1 MLKRITFAAIAL
13 ALAASAESQQLPA
26 IRQLGPVV
34 AVSKESFGAI
44 VFVRP
49 LKGAV
54 LVNDVQNRRLLM
66 SDSTLT
72 SFTVIADTT
81 PATANSYAGR
91 APFGLIAYRADSS
104 LFVDPMSQSMLVI
117 DPAGKVGR
125 VMAVPRSQDAGMLAN
140 PSMGSPAIDAS
151 GRLVYRGF
159 PRLQMMRP
167 PTANGA
173 FTPPEM
179 PDTTAIVRVDL
190 TTRQTDTVGFAK
202 IPKMKMDMQRDDNG
216 RVTMNM
222 VMNPL
227 PIVDEWAVLSDG
239 SIAIVRGRDYH
250 IDWVRPDGTRESS
263 PKIPFEWQRLTD
275 EDKIAFIDSVKAAR
289 QRMAATA
296 ATAAAPGGVAEK
308 SRAEG
313 GGGGG
318 AGGGGGGEQRIIMG
332 GPGGGGGPP
341 GGGPG
346 GGGGPNV
353 SFVQPSELPDYKP
366 PFFAGQG
373 SVRADA
379 DGHLWVRTI
388 PTKGVAGGPVY
399 DVINTKGELVER
411 VQVPKDRM
419 IVGFGAG
426 GVVYLL
432 VRESG
437 ATTTKL
443 ERATVK

>member
-1 MLKRITFAAIAL
+1 
-13 ALAASAESQQLPA
+13 
-26 IRQLGPVV
+26 
-34 AVSKESFGAI
+34 
-44 VFVRP
+44 
-49 LKGAV
+49 
-54 LVNDVQNRRLLM
+54 
-66 SDSTLT
+66 
-72 SFTVIADTT
+72 
-81 PATANSYAGR
+81 
-91 APFGLIAYRADSS
+91 
-104 LFVDPMSQSMLVI
+104 
-117 DPAGKVGR
+117 
-125 VMAVPRSQDAGMLAN
+125 
-140 PSMGSPAIDAS
+140 
-151 GRLVYRGF
+151 
-159 PRLQMMRP
+159 
-167 PTANGA
+167 
-173 FTPPEM
+173 
-179 PDTTAIVRVDL
+179 
-190 TTRQTDTVGFAK
+190 
-202 IPKMKMDMQRDDNG
+202 MKMDMQRDDNG
-216 RVTMNM
+216 RVTVNM

-289 QRMAATA
+289 QRMAASALTP
-296 ATAAAPGGVAEK
+296 AAPGGVA
-308 SRAEG
+308 RGGGAAG

-318 AGGGGGGEQRIIMG
+318 AGGGGGEQRIIIGGPGG
-332 GPGGGGGPP
+332 GPGGGGA
-341 GGGPG
+341 GGA
-346 GGGGPNV
+346 GGGPNV

-411 VQVPKDRM
+411 VQVPKDRL

-432 VRESG
+432 ARESG
-437 ATTTKL
+437 TTTTKL